1 MVVKSF
7 GSRWSGSS
15 GEKMTQTDRETNKQL
30 ASVLLELFKIL
41 EDRKVDS
48 QEGAQLCKACVVIL
62 RKIRGRIPKL
72 WQRIAIDTV
81 INILNEVHEY
91 LMSLDR
97 YKNHVP
103 RDI

>member
-1 MVVKSF
+1 MVVKS
-7 GSRWSGSS
+7 SRDRWDGHV
-15 GEKMTQTDRETNKQL
+15 GETMTQTDRETNKQL

-48 QEGAQLCKACVVIL
+48 EEGAQLCKACVVIL

-81 INILNEVHEY
+81 INILNEVHDY

-97 YKNHVP
+97 YKTHVT